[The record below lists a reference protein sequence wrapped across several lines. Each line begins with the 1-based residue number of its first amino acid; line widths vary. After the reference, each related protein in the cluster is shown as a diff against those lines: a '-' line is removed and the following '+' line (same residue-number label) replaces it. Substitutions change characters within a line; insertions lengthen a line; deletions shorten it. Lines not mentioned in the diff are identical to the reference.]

1 MERAEQIVWTL
12 EYEDDIASD
21 LSAFHRVDDPMTL
34 DGPRYFSLAARLPAY
49 AGILQ
54 ARVVAEERERE
65 KREGGPEARSSI
77 GGSSPQAVSDSA
89 ALAMLAADGSVEL
102 ATEGIPA

>member
-12 EYEDDIASD
+12 EYEADIASD

-34 DGPRYFSLAARLPAY
+34 DGPRYYSLATRLPAY

-65 KREGGPEARSSI
+65 KRDGAPAAGSSI
-77 GGSSPQAVSDSA
+77 GGSQPQTVSDSA
-89 ALAMLAADGSVEL
+89 ALAMLAANGEAEY